1 MDVKDR
7 DHDGY
12 VDKDLLVNLMA
23 VPDPKNVGGLGA
35 FFTFPFQTIEDVELI
50 DSHTIA
56 VMNDNNF
63 PGTGGRSAT
72 QPDQNEYIE
81 ISLDQ
86 PLEIDHRLLPTSDR
100 QPPGPRPDPWTM
112 QSGEHGIRQ
121 DAADAALAAEC
132 CLQGR
137 WQLARAAGA
146 ESPEARDLGCR
157 TSRIRCSGAS
167 GRRGPSWSI
176 PGPQ

>member
-1 MDVKDR
+1 MEHPGNSLGDFIAVNDHQFLVIERDQGERTTARFKAVFLVDVKDR

-23 VPDPKNVGGLGA
+23 VPDPKNLGNLGA

-63 PGTGGRSAT
+63 PGTGGRSTT

-81 ISLDQ
+81 IGLDQ
-86 PLEIDHRLLPTSDR
+86 PLEIDHRLLPS
-100 QPPGPRPDPWTM
+100 
-112 QSGEHGIRQ
+112 E
-121 DAADAALAAEC
+121 
-132 CLQGR
+132 
-137 WQLARAAGA
+137 
-146 ESPEARDLGCR
+146 
-157 TSRIRCSGAS
+157 
-167 GRRGPSWSI
+167 
-176 PGPQ
+176 